1 MNRTLKCL
9 VVLTGGVLCSAAI
22 AVNGDDTFVAQWPLA
37 LPSPD
42 AGAYQVELDDAV
54 YATTVSPVLRDLV
67 VVNGDGRQVPALL
80 QSAPAPAARRT
91 TQALAWFPLPATAA
105 RAGSDIAAISE
116 VDPDGRL
123 RRIQW
128 QSAPG
133 DAPPAALLVDASA
146 STLPLQALVLD
157 WDVANVAFER
167 TMRVEGSEDLRDWQ
181 ALPASGRLLDL
192 RRGEARLVERRIV
205 FDTPVR
211 MRYLRITPG
220 AGAGTMPAVVSVTGE
235 TPALAE
241 APALQWR
248 ALEPSGPA
256 DAEGGF
262 VFRLD
267 ARVPVT
273 HVDLG
278 LDGNA
283 TARWTL
289 SVREADDAPWRTIA
303 SDWLVYRV
311 GADAASRTPPRALDT
326 TLRARQWRL
335 VPDAPSAGTAPVL
348 RLGYRP
354 ERLVFVAEGAAPFSL
369 RAGSGRSVRVD
380 AAVAPLLA
388 DLRARNGGR
397 WQPALATLGARTDL
411 AGTAALD
418 DTPPRDWGTWLLWGV
433 LLLGVLLV
441 GGFALSLLRAQKPR

>member
-9 VVLTGGVLCSAAI
+9 AVLTGGVLCSAAI

-54 YATTVSPVLRDLV
+54 YATTVSPALRDLV

-181 ALPASGRLLDL
+181 PLPAGGRLLDL

-235 TPALAE
+235 SPALAE

-289 SVREADDAPWRTIA
+289 SVREANDAPWRTIA

-411 AGTAALD
+411 AGAAALD

-441 GGFALSLLRAQKPR
+441 GGFALSLLRAPKPR

>member
-1 MNRTLKCL
+1 MNRSVHCA
-9 VVLTGGVLCSAAI
+9 VVLVGSVLCGVATAA
-22 AVNGDDTFVAQWPLA
+22 AGDDTFAAQWPLT
-37 LPSPD
+37 LPSVD
-42 AGAYQVELDDAV
+42 TGAYQVQLDDTV
-54 YATTVSPVLRDLV
+54 YATAVSQTLRDLV

-80 QSAPAPAARRT
+80 QSAAAPPARST
-91 TQALAWFPLPATAA
+91 SQSLAWFPLPATAA

-128 QSAPG
+128 QPAAG

-146 STLPLQALVLD
+146 VAAPLQALVLD
-157 WDVANVAFER
+157 WGVAEAAFER
-167 TMRVEGSEDLRDWQ
+167 TVRVEGSQDLRDWQ
-181 ALPASGRLLDL
+181 PVPAGGRLLDL
-192 RRGEARLVERRIV
+192 RRGESRLVEGRVV

-211 MRYLRITPG
+211 MRYLRLSPG
-220 AGAGTMPAVVSVTGE
+220 AGAGTMPAIVSVTGE
-235 TPALAE
+235 SPAVAD
-241 APALQWR
+241 APTLEWR
-248 ALEPSGPA
+248 ALAPPA
-256 DAEGGF
+256 QVDAQGGF

-267 ARVPVT
+267 ARLPVT

-289 SVREADDAPWRTIA
+289 SVRDTNDAPWRTIA

-311 GADAASRTPPRALDT
+311 GADTASRTPPLALDAA
-326 TLRARQWRL
+326 LRARQWRL
-335 VPDAPSAGTAPVL
+335 RPDASFAGASPVL

-369 RAGSGRSVRVD
+369 RAGSGRAVRVD
-380 AAVAPLLA
+380 APLAPVLA
-388 DLRARNGGR
+388 DLRTRNGGR
-397 WQPALATLGARTDL
+397 WQPAVATLGARTEL

-441 GGFALSLLRAQKPR
+441 CGFALSLLRAPTPR

>member
-9 VVLTGGVLCSAAI
+9 AVLTGGVLCSAAI
-22 AVNGDDTFVAQWPLA
+22 AVDGDGAFVAQWPLA
-37 LPSPD
+37 LSSPD
-42 AGAYQVELDDAV
+42 AGAYQIELDEAV
-54 YATTVSPVLRDLV
+54 YGTTVSPTLRDLV

-80 QSAPAPAARRT
+80 QPAPAPAARRT
-91 TQALAWFPLPATAA
+91 AQTLAWFPLPPTAA

-116 VDPDGRL
+116 LDPDGRL

-133 DAPPAALLVDASA
+133 DAPPAALLVDAGA
-146 STLPLQALVLD
+146 SELPLQALVLD
-157 WDVANVAFER
+157 WGIADVAFER

-181 ALPASGRLLDL
+181 PLPAGGRLLDL

-235 TPALAE
+235 SPALAE

-335 VPDAPSAGTAPVL
+335 VSDAPSAGAAPVL

-397 WQPALATLGARTDL
+397 WQPAVATLGARSEL
-411 AGTAALD
+411 AGAAALD

-433 LLLGVLLV
+433 LFLGVVLV
-441 GGFALSLLRAQKPR
+441 GGFALSLLRAPKPR